1 MKEADFS
8 MTVPSFVADAGR
20 YVVNGTRMKGH
31 LIIKS
36 VKCII

>member
-1 MKEADFS
+1 MKEADFC
-8 MTVPSFVADAGR
+8 MTVPSSVADAGR
-20 YVVNGTRMKGH
+20 YVVKETRMKGH